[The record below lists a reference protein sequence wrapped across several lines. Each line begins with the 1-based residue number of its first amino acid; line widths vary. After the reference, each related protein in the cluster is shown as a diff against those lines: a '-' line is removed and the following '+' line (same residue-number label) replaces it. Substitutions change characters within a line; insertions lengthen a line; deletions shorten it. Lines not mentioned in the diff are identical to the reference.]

1 MNDIPISIVIPT
13 LGYECLN
20 ETVSY
25 LNNGPNRPKEII
37 VVIPEG
43 FEVNAGFQT
52 FENVIILKSP
62 LKGQVKQRIFGFK
75 YANEKHILQ
84 LDDDIWIDQNNMSN
98 LLEALKKLDKNSA
111 VAPAFLKK
119 GTSNSVYI
127 YDSDFKAYINNL
139 VQFFV
144 LKGAWGIKKMGKI
157 TFGGI
162 NFGVNY
168 SLTDKINYPC
178 DWLAGGCVLHHA
190 DQVYLDNF
198 YPFEGKA
205 YCEDLFHSFYL
216 KRTGIN
222 LYSNTKTFCYLDWP
236 PEPRSKKEQNNE
248 HIVLRHFIK
257 LSKRSIIRFTIF
269 CYYLK
274 MLKVINFVS
283 KYIFK

>member
-1 MNDIPISIVIPT
+1 MSDIPLSIVIPT
-13 LGYECLN
+13 LGYECIN

-37 VVIPEG
+37 IVIPEG
-43 FEVNAGFQT
+43 FEVNASFET
-52 FENVIILKSP
+52 FENVMILKSP

-75 YANEKHILQ
+75 HATERYILQ

-119 GTSNSVYI
+119 GTSNSIYI
-127 YDSDFKAYINNL
+127 YESGFKAYINNI

-144 LKGAWGIKKMGKI
+144 LRGAWGIKKMGKI

-168 SLTDKINYPC
+168 SLTDKENYPC

-190 DQVYLDNF
+190 DQVYLENF

-205 YCEDLFHSFYL
+205 YSEDLFHSFYL
-216 KRTGIN
+216 KKSGIN
-222 LYSNTKTFCYLDWP
+222 LYSNTKTFCHLDWP
-236 PEPRSKKEQNNE
+236 PGPRSKKEQEAENS
-248 HIVLRHFIK
+248 VLRHFIK
-257 LSKRSIIRFTIF
+257 LSNRSLIRFTVF
-269 CYYLK
+269 GYYLK
-274 MLKVINFVS
+274 LGKIIKFILNTFKV
-283 KYIFK
+283 